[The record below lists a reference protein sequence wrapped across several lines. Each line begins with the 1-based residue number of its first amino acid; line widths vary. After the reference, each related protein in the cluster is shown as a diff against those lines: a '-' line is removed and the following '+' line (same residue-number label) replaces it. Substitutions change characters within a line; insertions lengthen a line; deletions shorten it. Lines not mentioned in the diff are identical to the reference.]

1 MRSYK
6 TSENDGMETV
16 GSRLHDELLK
26 LGANDSTAKSIVD
39 GLDFIDYIKFMH
51 SIEINDIGSAKEI
64 AGYDF
69 LKDTDSDI
77 DESDNAFSA
86 PTPPVV
92 PQASSN
98 TATPPT
104 EFKIGD
110 KIKYGDSSEEGEIV
124 DPKIVDNKIKVKDKH
139 TLDVD
144 MVDSGKVIQD
154 DIQRLKYLAGIEE
167 DGATA
172 VGGITNSGAI
182 AGACLSTK
190 KIAKMTKPNSKKK
203 PGPKTK

>member
-1 MRSYK
+1 MRSYNGGILE
-6 TSENDGMETV
+6 SEMSDMTV
-16 GSRLHDELLK
+16 GGRLIGK
-26 LGANDSTAKSIVD
+26 LVDLGVPESTARHILD
-39 GLDFIDYIKFMH
+39 GLDFIDYVEFMH
-51 SIEINDIGSAKEI
+51 SIDTNDLERAKQI
-64 AGYDF
+64 VGHDF
-69 LKDTDSDI
+69 LKI
-77 DESDNAFSA
+77 EEADNAYATTA
-86 PTPPVV
+86 PSVTRPT
-92 PQASSN
+92 SSN
-98 TATPPT
+98 SATPKT
-104 EFKIGD
+104 DFKIGD
-110 KIKYGDSSEEGEIV
+110 DIKYGDSSEEGEIV

-144 MVDSGKVIQD
+144 MVDSGKVSMQD
-154 DIQRLKYLAGIEE
+154 DIQRLKHLAGIEE